1 MKENILSVV
10 IALLLASFIFF
21 GLLINFDSFDSL
33 QNNVI
38 GAEQEELQWD
48 IVLDTY
54 DDRIEII
61 ANKNSDEIAAMSVMI
76 FWNENEV
83 SPVFDDI
90 KSLWNAEVTET
101 YGSRVTMFISSLDWL
116 KKNDTIMTIP
126 LEWDVN
132 QISLSDIVLLFTD
145 DSSERASI
153 STR

>member
-38 GAEQEELQWD
+38 GAQQEELEWD
-48 IVLDTY
+48 VVLDTY
-54 DDRIEII
+54 TDRIEII
-61 ANKNSDEIAAMSVMI
+61 ANKNIDKIAAMSVMI

-83 SPVFDDI
+83 NPLFEGI
-90 KSLWNAEVTET
+90 ESLWNAEVTEA
-101 YGSRVTMFISSLDWL
+101 YGARVTLFINALDGL
-116 KKNDTIMTIP
+116 RKNDTIMTIP

-132 QISLSDIVLLFTD
+132 QISISDVVLLFTD